1 MIIEPNERID
11 QLSEKIYQQT
21 ATLKDMKEFNQLLDK
36 LLKDTNNFF
45 QNDRRK

>member
-11 QLSEKIYQQT
+11 LLSEKIYRQT

-36 LLKDTNNFF
+36 LLKDKNNFL
-45 QNDRRK
+45 QTDSRK